1 MKRVRQYKGI
11 LEAAAAY
18 YSVHEGAHLLCA
30 VLLGAF
36 KQIRFM
42 GIGMQIDVYAER
54 MTDGQ
59 MALFCVA
66 GASATLFAGI
76 MLAALAGKI
85 SRIKSKLL
93 RAVMY
98 YITIAF
104 LLLDPLYLSILCGF
118 FGGGDMNGISLLFP
132 EWAVRIAFAGLLIIN
147 GWIFWKRVLPV
158 YKESFSNG
166 IGKQLLNAVK
176 DYSKEKGVAGI
187 VLYTS
192 EYAPAAKFYEKNGFK
207 LSNGT
212 ICMYCE

>member
-1 MKRVRQYKGI
+1 MKRARQYIGI
-11 LEAAAAY
+11 LAAVAAY

-30 VLLGAF
+30 VILGAF

-59 MALFCVA
+59 MALICVA

-147 GWIFWKRVLPV
+147 GWILWKRVLPV

-166 IGKQLLNAVK
+166 HEI
-176 DYSKEKGVAGI
+176 
-187 VLYTS
+187 
-192 EYAPAAKFYEKNGFK
+192 
-207 LSNGT
+207 
-212 ICMYCE
+212 

>member
-1 MKRVRQYKGI
+1 MKRVRQYIGI
-11 LEAAAAY
+11 LAAAAAY

-76 MLAALAGKI
+76 MLAALAGNI

-118 FGGGDMNGISLLFP
+118 FGGGDMNGISLIFP

-166 IGKQLLNAVK
+166 HEI
-176 DYSKEKGVAGI
+176 
-187 VLYTS
+187 
-192 EYAPAAKFYEKNGFK
+192 
-207 LSNGT
+207 
-212 ICMYCE
+212 

>member
-1 MKRVRQYKGI
+1 MKRVRQYIGI
-11 LEAAAAY
+11 LAAAAAY

-118 FGGGDMNGISLLFP
+118 FGGGDMNGIRLIFP

-158 YKESFSNG
+158 YKESFSNEHE
-166 IGKQLLNAVK
+166 I
-176 DYSKEKGVAGI
+176 
-187 VLYTS
+187 
-192 EYAPAAKFYEKNGFK
+192 
-207 LSNGT
+207 
-212 ICMYCE
+212 

>member
-1 MKRVRQYKGI
+1 MKRVRQYIGI
-11 LEAAAAY
+11 LAASAAY

-36 KQIRFM
+36 KHIRFM

-85 SRIKSKLL
+85 SRIKSNLL

-118 FGGGDMNGISLLFP
+118 FGGGDMNGISLIFP

-158 YKESFSNG
+158 YKESFSN
-166 IGKQLLNAVK
+166 I
-176 DYSKEKGVAGI
+176 
-187 VLYTS
+187 
-192 EYAPAAKFYEKNGFK
+192 
-207 LSNGT
+207 
-212 ICMYCE
+212 

>member
-1 MKRVRQYKGI
+1 MKKKIPVRSATGSDLASGIRDTQRRRPRGFWNICSVREEGWFSDMKRVRQYKGI
-11 LEAAAAY
+11 LAAAAAY

-54 MTDGQ
+54 MIDGQ

-93 RAVMY
+93 RAAMY

-118 FGGGDMNGISLLFP
+118 FGGGDMNGISLIFP

-158 YKESFSNG
+158 YKESFSNEHE
-166 IGKQLLNAVK
+166 I
-176 DYSKEKGVAGI
+176 
-187 VLYTS
+187 
-192 EYAPAAKFYEKNGFK
+192 
-207 LSNGT
+207 
-212 ICMYCE
+212 